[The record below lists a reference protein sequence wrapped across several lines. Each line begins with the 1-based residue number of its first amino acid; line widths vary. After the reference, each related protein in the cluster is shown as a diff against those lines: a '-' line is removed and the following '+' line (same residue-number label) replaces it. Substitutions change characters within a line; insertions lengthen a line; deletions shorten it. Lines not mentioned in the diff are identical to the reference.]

1 MEDYMAKLDTLK
13 KALDKAITSY
23 ENVKEEITVASE
35 RVNVAAQLF
44 SMGEVEKDVLVSAIE
59 LRDTVKASK
68 AEAWDK
74 VVVAE
79 VAYLKLK
86 KSTER
91 AEKVAALKAK
101 LKELG

>member
-1 MEDYMAKLDTLK
+1 MAKLDTLK
-13 KALDKAITSY
+13 KALEKAVKSY
-23 ENVKEEITVASE
+23 EKVKEDIAVASE

-44 SMGEVEKDVLVSAIE
+44 SMNEVEKDVLVAAIE
-59 LRDTVKASK
+59 LKDTVKATK

-74 VVVAE
+74 VVEAE
-79 VAYLKLK
+79 VAYVKLK

-91 AEKVAALKAK
+91 AEKVSVLKAR

>member
-1 MEDYMAKLDTLK
+1 MAKLDTLK
-13 KALDKAITSY
+13 KALEKAVKSY
-23 ENVKEEITVASE
+23 ESVKEEIAVASE

-44 SMGEVEKDVLVSAIE
+44 SMNEVEKDVLVAAIE
-59 LRDTVKASK
+59 LKDQVKATK

-74 VVVAE
+74 VVEAE
-79 VAYLKLK
+79 VAYVKHK

-91 AEKVAALKAK
+91 AEKVSALKAK